1 MPLWKIY
8 HSADAFTTQEEK
20 DAVARGATEFYVSK
34 GLPSFYVH
42 VIFFPIATE
51 NKFTGGTPQSRFV
64 IIELAHIARNWDGD
78 QKRATVIKDSID
90 RVMRPFTID
99 KGIHL
104 EYAVLEG
111 PAALW
116 RIDGIDPPE
125 AFGPDEQEQ
134 AEANRKILHDKYGA

>member
-1 MPLWKIY
+1 MPLY
-8 HSADAFTTQEEK
+8 
-20 DAVARGATEFYVSK
+20 
-34 GLPSFYVH
+34 
-42 VIFFPIATE
+42 
-51 NKFTGGTPQSRFV
+51 
-64 IIELAHIARNWDGD
+64 
-78 QKRATVIKDSID
+78 QKCHAALSI
-90 RVMRPFTID
+90 PFTID